1 MIVTQFPKK
10 IKQEEEYSMA
20 LVNPM
25 HFIRKAQEK
34 GVAIASFNVHN
45 LETIQAVAEGAA
57 EENCPVIIQTTPGT
71 LTHAG
76 IPYIAAMVKAASEL
90 YDIPM
95 ALHVDHCKHF
105 ETIMQCI
112 RYGYTSVMIDTAHLP
127 YEENVAMVRKVVEVA
142 HDVGVAVEGE
152 LGKIGGV
159 EDNLAVDQ
167 REATFTVPSEARDF
181 ADQTGLDMLAI
192 AIGTAHGEYK
202 GEPKL
207 DFDRLTA
214 IRALVDVPLI
224 LHGASG
230 VPDWQIRESLQRGIA
245 KINIATELKIPMAAA
260 IKDCFVKKPTEIDP
274 RNYMGGAKAAVK
286 EVVRQKIRL
295 CNGTNFADQL

>member
-71 LTHAG
+71 LKHAG

-152 LGKIGGV
+152 LGKIGGA

-260 IKDCFVKKPTEIDP
+260 IKDCFAKKPTEIDP